1 MACSTTHSR
10 IALFALAFA
19 ALTAGC
25 EEQGAEQA
33 EDDGAS
39 CEGAKC
45 DDAEDGIVADLRS
58 IDDPVAQFLAD
69 NVDEDGVL
77 QVEYLD
83 LLRGVGKLQ
92 GCGATDEEVD
102 RTIDSYVISD
112 KLVVQRDVPFPRI
125 VNTVCSDDRSRA
137 DQAFF
142 ALSFGNEDLTDIDP
156 LRIEMFA
163 WDATEKRFRFYKT
176 EDEGGDAVLTI
187 DPAECADCHLAGA
200 GTENFKMPMTP
211 IMNELAAPWEHW
223 HAEPIA
229 VAHEVPDELNDAP
242 VYSMLAGNRSA
253 SERSPFLKSAARLE
267 QTIRS
272 AFNTRVAV
280 TRAGVRRV
288 KPADVETAMSALRPL
303 FCDEQ
308 VTYMTEDGSS
318 GLIGVGAAI
327 DGGWHSVFEA
337 AGVGQ
342 SWEWLDP
349 PRQIRLPSGGGEPI
363 SMLPTRGDSVL
374 VYEKQL
380 VSLRGIKADQLAR
393 IRALDWHTPVM
404 SDFRC
409 GLFNDALPRVIANP
423 PIEITESTR
432 VKALFAPL
440 LDEILQLRPDVWGIE
455 GEHLPDSIPI
465 VASDEGNI
473 PLLATAEPALLREFA
488 EALAQG
494 ALGDSE
500 CDPATTEGFCEHSL
514 LDIGALI
521 QTRVETV
528 RDEGRTFL
536 QSERDSR
543 ACLARERYGAFPFVA
558 DLFCD

>member
-1 MACSTTHSR
+1 
-10 IALFALAFA
+10 
-19 ALTAGC
+19 
-25 EEQGAEQA
+25 
-33 EDDGAS
+33 
-39 CEGAKC
+39 
-45 DDAEDGIVADLRS
+45 
-58 IDDPVAQFLAD
+58 
-69 NVDEDGVL
+69 
-77 QVEYLD
+77 
-83 LLRGVGKLQ
+83 
-92 GCGATDEEVD
+92 
-102 RTIDSYVISD
+102 
-112 KLVVQRDVPFPRI
+112 
-125 VNTVCSDDRSRA
+125 
-137 DQAFF
+137 
-142 ALSFGNEDLTDIDP
+142 
-156 LRIEMFA
+156 
-163 WDATEKRFRFYKT
+163 
-176 EDEGGDAVLTI
+176 
-187 DPAECADCHLAGA
+187 
-200 GTENFKMPMTP
+200 MTP

-229 VAHEVPDELNDAP
+229 VAHEVPDELHDAP
-242 VYSMLAGNRSA
+242 VYGVLAGNRTPA
-253 SERSPFLKSAARLE
+253 ERSPFLKSAARLE

-349 PRQIRLPSGGGEPI
+349 PRQIRLPSGGGDPI
-363 SMLPTRGDSVL
+363 SMLATRGESVL

-380 VSLRGIKADQLAR
+380 VSLRGIKAEQLAR

-409 GLFNDALPRVIANP
+409 GLFTDALPRVIANP

-440 LDEILQLRPDVWGIE
+440 VDEILQLRPEVWGID
-455 GEHLPDSIPI
+455 GDGLPDSIPI
-465 VASDEGNI
+465 IASTEGTI
-473 PLLATAEPALLREFA
+473 PVLATAEPAQLLEFA
-488 EALAQG
+488 KVLAEG
-494 ALGDSE
+494 ALGQSE
-500 CDPATTEGFCEHSL
+500 CNPTTTQGFCEQSL
-514 LDIGALI
+514 PDIGALI
-521 QTRVETV
+521 QTRFETV

-543 ACLARERYGAFPFVA
+543 ACLAKDRYGAFPFVA